1 MTPNQTHEHL
11 CTRVR
16 GCAQCPKQRPG
27 VRAVLLARRSAV
39 MAATTHLPT
48 LGPSSLWD
56 IFILRPISALLLRPL
71 SESQRE
77 RQPETNRRS
86 QGPGEQGLVL
96 SIRQNGARQEKRQS
110 GGHTLQVGAFN
121 EFTFNTEAA
130 GGVWPRLFLGSTA
143 TRPSRARN
151 IVSLSG
157 SVHQAADSSPRISR
171 QGLLHMPS
179 PLYPHHVKGCLLG
192 PGPDGLGHTR

>member
-1 MTPNQTHEHL
+1 
-11 CTRVR
+11 
-16 GCAQCPKQRPG
+16 
-27 VRAVLLARRSAV
+27 
-39 MAATTHLPT
+39 MAATAHLPP

>member
-11 CTRVR
+11 CTRMR
-16 GCAQCPKQRPG
+16 GCAQCPKQRSG
-27 VRAVLLARRSAV
+27 VRAALLARRSAV
-39 MAATTHLPT
+39 MAATAHLPP

-77 RQPETNRRS
+77 RQPDTNRRS

-96 SIRQNGARQEKRQS
+96 SIRQKGARQEKRQS
-110 GGHTLQVGAFN
+110 GGHALQVGAFN
-121 EFTFNTEAA
+121 EFRFNTEAA

-157 SVHQAADSSPRISR
+157 SVHQAADSSPRISQ
-171 QGLLHMPS
+171 QGLLRMPS
-179 PLYPHHVKGCLLG
+179 PLHPHHVKGCLLG